1 MNVRL
6 RWLQA
11 ASLAATCCSITGITP
26 AHAQAP
32 DPAPEAATEA
42 AAPAAESAPVADA
55 LDACINAYEQ
65 AQRLRKSG
73 DLTAAR
79 DALMTCS
86 RDTCPDIAKTD
97 CTRWL
102 AEVRQDVPS
111 IVVGAR
117 FGDGRDAIDVRV
129 TMDGKPLTEKL
140 DGHAI
145 ELNPGVHTLRFETT
159 GRAPVEER
167 VSIRVGERN
176 RRVIATF
183 PDPAPATPAT
193 PSAGGIPTMTYVL
206 GGVGVLGLAGFG
218 FFGATGLS
226 KESDLDQCKPT
237 CASGDVDTVRTRYLL
252 ADISLV
258 VGALGLGGASYFYF
272 TRESGSPEQDR
283 GVALRLQTGPDQLGA
298 AVAGQF

>member
-1 MNVRL
+1 MSVRL
-6 RWLQA
+6 RWVQA
-11 ASLAATCCSITGITP
+11 ASLATLCSFTGSTP
-26 AHAQAP
+26 ARAQASAP
-32 DPAPEAATEA
+32 DAAPETVSTPAPD
-42 AAPAAESAPVADA
+42 AEV

-117 FGDGRDAIDVRV
+117 FADGRDAIEVRV
-129 TMDGKPLTEKL
+129 SLDGKPLTERL

-145 ELNPGVHTLRFETT
+145 ELNPGVHTLRFETK

-176 RRVIATF
+176 RQVMTTF
-183 PDPAPATPAT
+183 PDPLPPAQP
-193 PSAGGIPTMTYVL
+193 PPPRQGIPTMTYVL

-218 FFGATGLS
+218 FFGVTGLS
-226 KESDLDQCKPT
+226 KESDLDQCKPF
-237 CASGDVDTVRTRYLL
+237 CPSNEVDAVRTRYML
-252 ADISLV
+252 ADISLA
-258 VGALGLGGASYFYF
+258 VGAVALGGASYFYF
-272 TRESGSPEQDR
+272 TRDSGSPEQDQ
-283 GVALRLQTGPDQLGA
+283 GVAVRLQTGPDQLGA